1 MEVYYIEF
9 IHANIAPLYL
19 ECQLYL
25 FLIIDI
31 LAISVVVSNSDVP
44 LFVLGY
50 ENLDTMGVASIY
62 KEICQNLIVIL
73 GLLQVICETSIEYL
87 SQHLFRSLMQFV
99 RRRCIYQFRMLI
111 VFTRL

>member
-19 ECQLYL
+19 ECQLNL

-31 LAISVVVSNSDVP
+31 LAICVVVSNSDVP
-44 LFVLGY
+44 MFVLGY

-62 KEICQNLIVIL
+62 KEIFQNLIVIFE
-73 GLLQVICETSIEYL
+73 LLLVICETSIEYL
-87 SQHLFRSLMQFV
+87 SQHFFRSFMKFE
-99 RRRCIYQFRMLI
+99 R
-111 VFTRL
+111 